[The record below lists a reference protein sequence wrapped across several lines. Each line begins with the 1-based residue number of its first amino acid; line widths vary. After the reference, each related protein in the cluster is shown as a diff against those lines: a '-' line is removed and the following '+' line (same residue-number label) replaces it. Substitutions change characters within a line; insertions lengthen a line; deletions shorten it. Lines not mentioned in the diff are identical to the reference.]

1 MRVCS
6 LVKMNK
12 KFQEIA
18 TTSYIEEQGQIG
30 FYLNL
35 DGYEGPLDLLLNLAK
50 NQKVDLKKI
59 QLGLLADQ
67 YLEYIKEVKDKVK
80 LDVLADYLVV
90 ASWLT
95 FLKSK
100 LIVPEEEIN
109 EDNFE
114 KINELLALRL
124 QRLES
129 VRKYENLLFSRKKLG
144 ENFFVSGN
152 SREIEV
158 IKDDVLE
165 VDFKDLLRT
174 YLYIGHKKNIDLSL
188 NNRDNYLFLES
199 AIKFIEN
206 KLIDSKE
213 WMLIYDMVKEIHQKS
228 GAQLKSCLAS
238 IFCGSLEFVKS
249 GKIELRQSNVFGDIS
264 VIGRDQ

>member
-1 MRVCS
+1 
-6 LVKMNK
+6 MNK
-12 KFQEIA
+12 KFQEIG
-18 TTSYIEEQGQIG
+18 TTSYIEEQGQNG

-67 YLEYIKEVKDKVK
+67 YLEYIKDVKDKVK
-80 LDVLADYLVV
+80 IDFLADYLVV

-100 LIVPEEEIN
+100 LIIPEEEIN

-124 QRLES
+124 QRLEA
-129 VRKYENLLFSRKKLG
+129 VRKFENLLFSRKKLG
-144 ENFFVSGN
+144 KNFFASGT
-152 SREIEV
+152 SKEVEI

-165 VDFKDLLRT
+165 VDFIDLLRS
-174 YLYIGHKKNIDLSL
+174 YLYIGQKKNIDISL
-188 NNRDNYLFLES
+188 NNKNNYLFLES
-199 AIKFIEN
+199 ALKFIEN
-206 KLIDSKE
+206 KLIDNKE
-213 WMLIYDMVKEIHQKS
+213 WMLIHDVVKEIHHKS

-249 GKIELRQSNVFGDIS
+249 GKIEIKQSNIFGDIS
-264 VIGRDQ
+264 LIGRDQ